1 MFDGLKRKLSEAV
14 KIFAKKEEKEIEKE
28 IEAREEKADVVG
40 PKAAGEI
47 EESAAPKQQQPA
59 QQAKQEEEIP
69 SAPELQPVE
78 SKREVREEKKGEEK
92 GNKELL
98 KLSLKTKIKGV
109 FTSNVAL
116 GDMEIDDFLENL
128 KLSLLQSDVS
138 FEATEAFLEDL
149 RGNLKSTKL
158 DSRNI
163 QGNLIDAVR
172 KSLFD
177 ILAKSGRGV
186 DIKQFVKERVA
197 AGDIPVKILFLGPNG
212 TGKTTTIAKI
222 AHTFK
227 SEGISSVMSASDTFR
242 AAAIEQTEHHAA
254 KVGVPVIKSK
264 YGADPASIAFD
275 AIAYAKSHSIQAV
288 LIDSAGRQETNKNLI
303 KEMEKMVRVAQPN
316 ITIFV
321 GESTT
326 GNQLSEQ
333 VREFAKFMRIDGI
346 ILTKLDVD
354 AKGGNAISIAYTT
367 GIPLLYLGTG
377 ESYDALV
384 RYTPDF
390 IVDSILPNN

>member
-116 GDMEIDDFLENL
+116 GDREIDDFLENL